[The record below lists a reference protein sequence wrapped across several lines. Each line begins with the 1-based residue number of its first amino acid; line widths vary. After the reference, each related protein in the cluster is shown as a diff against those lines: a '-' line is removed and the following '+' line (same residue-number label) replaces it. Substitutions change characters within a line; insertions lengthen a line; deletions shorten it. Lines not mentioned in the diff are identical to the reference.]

1 MKNLFK
7 EKYKKIGILG
17 GTFDPPHKG
26 HLDISKIALKN
37 LNLDCVIWAIT
48 KKNPMKPKPFLNTGL
63 RIKLSQEIL
72 KNEKKIIVKYMD
84 NYIKSKSTYNL
95 LNFIKKNRKKSQL
108 FFIIGADNI
117 VNFHK
122 WNKWRKITKIAKV
135 IIFSRPGYNRKALNS
150 VALKNF
156 NKKEF
161 FYIKSTKI
169 NISSSL
175 IRKFW

>member
-1 MKNLFK
+1 M
-7 EKYKKIGILG
+7 G

-26 HLDISKIALKN
+26 HLDISRIALKN
-37 LNLDCVIWAIT
+37 FNLDCVIWAIT

-122 WNKWRKITKIAKV
+122 WNKWRKIANLCKIV
-135 IIFSRPGYNRKALNS
+135 VFPRTGYM
-150 VALKNF
+150 
-156 NKKEF
+156 KKL
-161 FYIKSTKI
+161 INCIAVKSLGVEKILFIRSKRI
-169 NISSSL
+169 NISSSK
-175 IRKFW
+175 IRKNYLKYSD